1 MRTFMALFF
10 ALSLLLP
17 FAAATG
23 ADFGPIS
30 ITVPQGFDGPIGG
43 GKGSA
48 KTAAWIR
55 RHADA
60 QGGTLLQVTTYD
72 DGPDLRSVSWQ
83 ARAQSAKKYLLE
95 FVAGVAQQ
103 RENFQL
109 GEVESLSL
117 AGEPAARVR
126 WTGTVGSAMAI
137 GVMYCVLLDTSIV
150 SFHTQDTGSEI
161 TDAMKSAMAAIESI
175 KIQPQRLLGR

>member
-1 MRTFMALFF
+1 MRAFMALFF
-10 ALSLLLP
+10 AFLPLLP
-17 FAAATG
+17 AAG

-48 KTAAWIR
+48 MTAAWIR

-60 QGGTLLQVTTYD
+60 QGGTLLQVTTYEE
-72 DGPDLRSVSWQ
+72 GPELRSIGWQ
-83 ARAQSAKKYLLE
+83 ARAQGAKKHLME
-95 FVAGVAQQ
+95 IVAGVGQQ
-103 RENFQL
+103 HENFQL

-126 WTGTVGSAMAI
+126 WTGTVGSAAAI
-137 GVMYCVLLDTSIV
+137 GVMYCVLIDESIV
-150 SFHTQDTGSEI
+150 SFHTQDSGSAI
-161 TDAMKSAMAAIESI
+161 TDAMKSAMTAIEGMRVR
-175 KIQPQRLLGR
+175 PQRLLGS

>member
-1 MRTFMALFF
+1 MRTIMVLLFAF
-10 ALSLLLP
+10 LPVLP
-17 FAAATG
+17 FEAATC

-55 RHADA
+55 RHAEA
-60 QGGTLLQVTTYD
+60 QGGTLLQVTTYEK
-72 DGPDLRSVSWQ
+72 GPDLRSIGWQ
-83 ARAQSAKKYLLE
+83 ARVQSAKKYLLE

-103 RENFQL
+103 HENFML
-109 GEVESLSL
+109 GTVESLSL

-126 WTGTVGSAMAI
+126 WTGTVGSAAAT
-137 GVMYCVLLDTSIV
+137 GVMYCVLVDTSIV

-161 TDAMKSAMAAIESI
+161 TDAMKSAMAAIEGV
-175 KIQPQRLLGR
+175 QVR

>member
-1 MRTFMALFF
+1 VRAVMALLFTF
-10 ALSLLLP
+10 LLVLP
-17 FAAATG
+17 FDAATC

-55 RHADA
+55 HHADG

-72 DGPDLRSVSWQ
+72 EEPDSRSMGTP
-83 ARAQSAKKYLLE
+83 ARAAGARKYLLE
-95 FVAGVAQQ
+95 FAAGVAQQ
-103 RENFQL
+103 RDNFQL
-109 GEVESLSL
+109 GAVESLSL
-117 AGEPAARVR
+117 AGMPAARVR
-126 WTGTVGSAMAI
+126 WTGTIGSTAAI
-137 GVMYCVLLDTSIV
+137 GVMYCVLVDTSIV

-161 TDAMKSAMAAIESI
+161 TDAMKSAMAAIEGM
-175 KIQPQRLLGR
+175 QVR

>member
-1 MRTFMALFF
+1 LRTLMAVLF
-10 ALSLLLP
+10 ALLPALP
-17 FAAATG
+17 FAAARC

-55 RHADA
+55 RHDNA

-72 DGPDLRSVSWQ
+72 EGPDLRSIGWQ
-83 ARAQSAKKYLLE
+83 ARTQSAKKYLLE
-95 FVAGVAQQ
+95 FAAGVAQQ

-117 AGEPAARVR
+117 AGEPAVRVK
-126 WTGTVGSAMAI
+126 WTGTVGSATAI
-137 GVMYCVLLDTSIV
+137 GVMYCVLLDTAIV

-161 TDAMKSAMAAIESI
+161 TDAMKSAMAAIESM
-175 KIQPQRLLGR
+175 KVRQQRLLGS

>member
-1 MRTFMALFF
+1 MRAFMALFC
-10 ALSLLLP
+10 ALLLVLP
-17 FAAATG
+17 AAAATG

-30 ITVPQGFDGPIGG
+30 ITVPEGFAGPIAG

-60 QGGTLLQVTTYD
+60 QGGTLLQVTTYEE
-72 DGPDLRSVSWQ
+72 GPELRSISWQ
-83 ARAQSAKKYLLE
+83 ARAQGAKKHLLE
-95 FVAGVAQQ
+95 IVAGVGQQ
-103 RENFQL
+103 HENFKL

-126 WTGTVGSAMAI
+126 WSGTVGSAAAI
-137 GVMYCVLLDTSIV
+137 GVMYCVLIDESIV
-150 SFHTQDTGSEI
+150 SFHTQDSGSEI
-161 TDAMKSAMAAIESI
+161 TAAMKSAMTAIEGMRVH
-175 KIQPQRLLGR
+175 PQRLLGS

>member
-1 MRTFMALFF
+1 MRAFMVLLFTV
-10 ALSLLLP
+10 SLALP
-17 FAAATG
+17 FDAATC

-43 GKGSA
+43 GSGSA

-60 QGGTLLQVTTYD
+60 QGGTLLQVTTFD
-72 DGPDLRSVSWQ
+72 AGPDLRSIGWQ
-83 ARAQSAKKYLLE
+83 ARAQGAKKYLLE

-109 GEVESLSL
+109 GAVESLSL
-117 AGEPAARVR
+117 AGVPAARVR
-126 WTGTVGSAMAI
+126 WTGTVGSTVAI

-161 TDAMKSAMAAIESI
+161 TDAMKSAMAAIEGM
-175 KIQPQRLLGR
+175 QVR